1 MLQNRCGGGI
11 LVQLRI
17 LHLEDNRA
25 DAELVEATLES
36 EGVPFQ
42 IERVASREAFQIAL
56 QNNQYDIILS
66 DFSLPQFDGLSAL
79 SLARKVTPDT
89 PFLFL
94 SGTIGEER
102 AVDSLKNGAADY
114 ILKDRVQRL
123 SAAILRAHNE
133 ASVKREKKALEEQL
147 FRNHRVESI
156 GALAGGIAHDLNNVL
171 APIMMVTELIRDHL
185 KDADDLRMLDLAR
198 NSALRGADLVK
209 QILQF
214 ARGRKSEGTV
224 VKINELLDEMARLI
238 RNTFPRLIT
247 FEANIPS
254 NLFNVTGDATQIQ
267 QILLN
272 LCVNARDAMPNGGT
286 LSIYGQ
292 NRVLRNERV
301 PGSDA
306 PVSGSFVELSVR
318 DTGTGIPPEIL
329 QKIFDPFFTT
339 KPEGKGTGLGLA
351 TVQTIIRNHNGFLDL
366 SSEVGKGTT
375 FKILLPAAPTDTK
388 APAEEP
394 KADEY
399 LGQGEFIL
407 IADDE
412 RALLEITKE
421 LLEAYNYNVMIAS
434 NGKEALH
441 IFQQNRDK
449 IAVVMTDLHMPGM
462 GGAELIAKI
471 AADSPQAIT
480 VCMSGSTEGEIPKSE
495 LPLCKAFLRKPSS
508 TQEML
513 RALNTLLADRRKA

>member
-1 MLQNRCGGGI
+1 
-11 LVQLRI
+11 
-17 LHLEDNRA
+17 
-25 DAELVEATLES
+25 
-36 EGVPFQ
+36 
-42 IERVASREAFQIAL
+42 
-56 QNNQYDIILS
+56 
-66 DFSLPQFDGLSAL
+66 
-79 SLARKVTPDT
+79 
-89 PFLFL
+89 
-94 SGTIGEER
+94 
-102 AVDSLKNGAADY
+102 
-114 ILKDRVQRL
+114 
-123 SAAILRAHNE
+123 
-133 ASVKREKKALEEQL
+133 
-147 FRNHRVESI
+147 
-156 GALAGGIAHDLNNVL
+156 
-171 APIMMVTELIRDHL
+171 
-185 KDADDLRMLDLAR
+185 
-198 NSALRGADLVK
+198 
-209 QILQF
+209 
-214 ARGRKSEGTV
+214 
-224 VKINELLDEMARLI
+224 
-238 RNTFPRLIT
+238 
-247 FEANIPS
+247 
-254 NLFNVTGDATQIQ
+254 
-267 QILLN
+267 